1 MCGDS
6 HKHNCFIIVWTPH
19 PSKSLICIVAFFGPL
34 WLPYQAIKEAWHG
47 PGSDTYGSSS
57 RGATWWQQTLQV
69 SPLSGHLVRHP
80 IILASKTALPAQ
92 RPESQVHGGEI
103 DWPCHTIVIDR
114 QFLKAGPLMV
124 IKARVPGGS
133 VPPGGQLI
141 GHTVFQLNNFDC
153 NLATSNR

>member
-1 MCGDS
+1 MALALTPMAARPVEPPGGS
-6 HKHNCFIIVWTPH
+6 HPGHWTP
-19 PSKSLICIVAFFGPL
+19 P
-34 WLPYQAIKEAWHG
+34 
-47 PGSDTYGSSS
+47 
-57 RGATWWQQTLQV
+57 LQV